1 MKNVISNLLTKTAKM
16 IVPLVLVL
24 AVSTANTTCLFF
36 TYQPEEPEGMK
47 KYHKYCYHAAKE

>member
-1 MKNVISNLLTKTAKM
+1 MKNIIANLLIKTSKK
-16 IVPLVLVL
+16 IVPLVLAL

-47 KYHKYCYHAAKE
+47 KYRKYCYHAAKE

>member
-1 MKNVISNLLTKTAKM
+1 MKEAIANLRTKTAKM
-16 IVPLVLVL
+16 IAPLVLVL

-47 KYHKYCYHAAKE
+47 KYHKYCYHATKE